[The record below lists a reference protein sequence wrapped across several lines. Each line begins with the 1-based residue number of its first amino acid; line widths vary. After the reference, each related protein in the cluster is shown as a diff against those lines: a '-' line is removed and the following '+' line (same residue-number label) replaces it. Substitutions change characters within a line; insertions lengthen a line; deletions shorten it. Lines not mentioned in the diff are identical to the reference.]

1 MLSTSWLEISEE
13 SDFSLQNF
21 PFGVI
26 SSPAAGK
33 HQPRCS
39 SALGDY
45 SIDLSDLANAGV
57 FDGIEDFLDVRSVF
71 AQKSLNEFMS
81 KPANTW
87 KEVRCRLQDLF
98 QEKNAIIRDNPRLR
112 DKVLTPL
119 IDCIMHLPA
128 EIGDYTDFYSSRE
141 HATNVGIM
149 FRGKENALQPNWLHL
164 PVGYHGRASSVFL
177 SGTDIVRP
185 SGQLQKNAK
194 DPSLGSVYGPC
205 KLLDFELEVA
215 FFVGGKSL
223 PPGQAISMDEA
234 HEHIF
239 GYCLMNDWSARDI
252 QKWEYVPL
260 GPFGSK
266 NFATT
271 ISPWIV
277 SPLALEPF
285 KCPTSAKEQS
295 DPEPLEYLRDPDY
308 SSYDILLAV
317 DIQTKN
323 GTRATVTKSN
333 FANLYWTPRQQLV
346 HHSITGCC
354 MRPGDLLGSGT
365 ISGSTDESLGSMLE
379 LSWKG
384 EREVKLGGDNC
395 ETRKFLQDGD
405 TVIISGIGSKDG
417 VGRVGFGACV
427 GKVLEQGSKV
437 APGPGRGSWVKM
449 E

>member
-1 MLSTSWLEISEE
+1 M
-13 SDFSLQNF
+13 
-21 PFGVI
+21 
-26 SSPAAGK
+26 
-33 HQPRCS
+33 
-39 SALGDY
+39 
-45 SIDLSDLANAGV
+45 
-57 FDGIEDFLDVRSVF
+57 
-71 AQKSLNEFMS
+71 
-81 KPANTW
+81 
-87 KEVRCRLQDLF
+87 F
-98 QEKNAIIRDNPRLR
+98 QENNLTIRDNPALR
-112 DKVLTPL
+112 GAVLTPL
-119 IDCIMHLPA
+119 TDCTMHLPA
-128 EIGDYTDFYSSRE
+128 AIGDYTDFYSSRE

-185 SGQLQKNAK
+185 SGQLQK
-194 DPSLGSVYGPC
+194 DGTYPRQGSVYGPC

-215 FFVGGKSL
+215 FFVGGPPH
-223 PPGQAISMDEA
+223 PPGQAISMTKA
-234 HEHIF
+234 QKRIF

-285 KCPTSAKEQS
+285 KCLTSAKEQS

-308 SSYDILLAV
+308 SLYDIQLTV
-317 DIQTKN
+317 DIHTQR

-346 HHSITGCC
+346 HHSVTGCQ
-354 MRPGDLLGSGT
+354 MIPGDLLGSGT
-365 ISGSTDESLGSMLE
+365 ISGSTDDSLGSMLE

-384 EREVKLGGDNC
+384 EREITLGGDKR

-405 TVIISGIGSKDG
+405 TVIISGAGVKNG
-417 VGRVGFGACV
+417 VGRVGFGMCT
-427 GKVLEQGSKV
+427 GKILEHGSKLV
-437 APGPGRGSWVKM
+437 PGPGRGSWVKM